1 MTDAAPLN
9 TVRTLQ
15 ESRCSH
21 FGYDDGD
28 KSADILAGAE
38 LLFRRLSHF
47 LVHADALPRETSPGH
62 NERYVSDVIL
72 AVFNY
77 MVTLVVAVANLGW
90 IDFDLNAPSMDHHA

>member
-1 MTDAAPLN
+1 MTNAAPLN

-62 NERYVSDVIL
+62 NERYVSDVVL

-77 MVTLVVAVANLGW
+77 MVTLVVANLGW
-90 IDFDLNAPSMDHHA
+90 IDYHHA